1 VLEKL
6 TTLIGKQ
13 PKFCQID
20 LKNSEDV
27 KKVFQ
32 ENKIDGVIHFAAFK
46 AVGESCEDPFMY
58 YENNIGGG
66 VSLYKTMNEY

>member
-6 TTLIGKQ
+6 TTLIGKK
-13 PKFCQID
+13 PKFYQID
-20 LKNSEDV
+20 LKNIEEV
-27 KKVFQ
+27 RKVFQ

-46 AVGESCEDPFMY
+46 AVGESCEDPFKY

-66 VSLYKTMNEY
+66 VNLYKTMNEF